1 MHTQNF
7 KYRLGLFVAG
17 GITLFILAIFIIGK
31 QKNLFNPVFK
41 LTSTFHNISGLQVG
55 NKVSFSGINVGIVE
69 EIAIINDSSVRV
81 DMVIKKDVWQFIKS
95 DCRVMLG
102 SEGIIGDKILIILQG
117 SQEAPL
123 AKDGQSLISKE
134 PIETNAIMAK
144 LDVTADNAKVISRQ
158 LSDITFNINR
168 GNGTLSRLIQD
179 SIMAENL
186 SQTIANLNRFS
197 KGLNGLDVTLAS
209 LKVTAENAEDITHQ
223 LSAIINK
230 INRGDGTLGRLIQD
244 TTMAANLNQ
253 TLINLKKTSKGLIG
267 TEAMMKSLDITTRNA
282 EIISKQ
288 LAEVST
294 NINSGNGTIS
304 RLIRDSAM
312 AENLNLTLINLKK
325 SSKGLDENMTA
336 VKHNFLFRHYFDK
349 KAKQASEKKIADKK
363 IADKKAQEQK
373 SNNL

>member
-69 EIAIINDSSVRV
+69 EIAIINDSTVRV